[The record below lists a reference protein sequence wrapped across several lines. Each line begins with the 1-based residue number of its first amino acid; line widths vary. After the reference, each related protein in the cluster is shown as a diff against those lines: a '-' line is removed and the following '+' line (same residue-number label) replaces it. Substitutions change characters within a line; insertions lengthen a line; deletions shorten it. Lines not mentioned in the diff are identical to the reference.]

1 MAILPIFELY
11 FQACVQ
17 ASASYGNAPIVP
29 ALYACPNFY
38 FSLKW
43 KVKVLVTESC
53 LTHCDPI
60 NCSPPCSSVHRILQA
75 GILES

>member
-1 MAILPIFELY
+1 MAILLIFELY

-17 ASASYGNAPIVP
+17 ASASYGKAPIVP
-29 ALYACPNFY
+29 ALHACPNFC

-53 LTHCDPI
+53 LTHCDPM
-60 NCSPPCSSVHRILQA
+60 NCSPPCSSVHGILQA
-75 GILES
+75 GILE